1 MHKCTVFMLVVNTV
15 GYSTDSW
22 GGGTL
27 GVGEVGNIVVVCRKS
42 GRTCAAVINELNGDD
57 PEILRQIRVYSA
69 SLSAQ

>member
-1 MHKCTVFMLVVNTV
+1 M
-15 GYSTDSW
+15 G